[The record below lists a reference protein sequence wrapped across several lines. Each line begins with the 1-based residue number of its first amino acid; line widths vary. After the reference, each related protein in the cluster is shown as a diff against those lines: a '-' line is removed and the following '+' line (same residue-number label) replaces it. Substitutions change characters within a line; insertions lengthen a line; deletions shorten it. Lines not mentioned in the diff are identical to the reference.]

1 MEFEGNEGGTDR
13 ERNERQADA
22 LLLDLWAILEG
33 LPDAV
38 VAAALDG
45 RIAFVN
51 ARAEQLF
58 GYARGELI
66 GQDVSALWPER
77 VRDRYSRNML
87 AYFAGA
93 HPMRFSNEAWGLRKD
108 GSEFVGEMSWGV
120 VQTNNGPLLLAVGR
134 DVSERR
140 RAEKRLRALRD
151 MGERALAGAEP
162 QELADEAVEL
172 LCSALPLTGAEVRLS
187 GGTVLASSG
196 SPIQAGTRL
205 SIGTEDELLV
215 DAEGELSDE
224 ETSFLQAVAHI
235 LSTAAAR
242 LRGEE
247 RIRHEAVHDPL
258 TGLANRT
265 LFRDHL
271 EQALARSERSG
282 VCSGL
287 LFVDLDN
294 FKQVNDAHGH
304 GVGDAVLIE
313 LARRLQAAVRPS
325 DTVARLGGDEF
336 VVLCEQVDRGA
347 AAALGERLRE
357 AIRLPL
363 TAAGV
368 VHTLTASVGIALGR
382 SDPDVLLG
390 NADRALYR
398 AKSAGGD
405 RLEVFS

>member
-1 MEFEGNEGGTDR
+1 MGVEGHEGGTDR
-13 ERNERQADA
+13 DRSDRPADP

-33 LPDAV
+33 LPDGV
-38 VAAALDG
+38 VAASLDG
-45 RIAFVN
+45 RIVFVN

-58 GYARGELI
+58 GYGRGELI
-66 GQDVSALWPER
+66 GQDVSVLWPER
-77 VRDRYSRNML
+77 MRERYQRNMQL
-87 AYFAGA
+87 YFASS

-108 GSEFVGEMSWGV
+108 GSEFVGEMSWGI
-120 VQTNNGPLLLAVGR
+120 VQTNGGPLLLAVGR
-134 DVSERR
+134 DISERR
-140 RAEKRLRALRD
+140 SAEQRLRALRD

-172 LCSALPLTGAEVRLS
+172 LCSALPLDGAEVRLS
-187 GGTVLASSG
+187 GGSVLAASG
-196 SPIQAGTRL
+196 SRVQRGARL
-205 SIGTEDELLV
+205 AIGTEEELV
-215 DAEGELSDE
+215 VEAKRELSDA

-247 RIRHEAVHDPL
+247 QIRHEAVHDPL

-271 EQALARSERSG
+271 EQAVARAERSG

-304 GVGDAVLIE
+304 GVGDTVLIE
-313 LARRLQAAVRPS
+313 LAGRLQAAVRPA

-336 VVLCEQVDRGA
+336 VVLCEQVDQA
-347 AAALGERLRE
+347 SAVALGERLRD
-357 AIRLPL
+357 AIRIPL
-363 TAAGV
+363 RAGGV
-368 VHTLTASVGIALGR
+368 VHNLTASVGIALGR
-382 SDPDVLLG
+382 EDPDALLG

-398 AKSAGGD
+398 AKAIGGD
-405 RLEVFS
+405 RLEVFA